1 MKLIPVAPVP
11 NQSFSVL
18 LDGTRIVMRLKEANG
33 VMVCDLERGGISVL
47 RASRA
52 LAGEAIIPY
61 HYIETGNFIFL
72 TLNGDLPDWRLFGV
86 SQQLIYLSIAEVAT
100 LRANPLTF
108 ADLVDQGNYVMQY
121 LTDDDGFYL
130 TEDNGDLLIQG

>member
-1 MKLIPVAPVP
+1 MKLIPLAPVP

-18 LDGTRIVMRLKEANG
+18 LDGVRIVMRLKEANG
-33 VMVCDLERGGISVL
+33 VMVCDLSRAGVVVL
-47 RASRA
+47 QGSRA
-52 LAGEAIIPY
+52 LAGETIIPY
-61 HYIETGNFIFL
+61 HYIESGNFLFL

-86 SQQLIYLSIAEVAT
+86 SQQLIYLSAAEVTA
-100 LRANPLTF
+100 LRAAPLTF
-108 ADLVDQGNYVMQY
+108 SDLVDQGNYVMQY